1 MNTTTE
7 VNPPEFYFCVL
18 SGYIGGQVNYR
29 ERTKRV
35 LCPRDMSVLSYGE
48 ENPGGVKVVF
58 GERCSVDFLCKFDC
72 ELEDLLINI
81 KERKNGL
88 Q

>member
-7 VNPPEFYFCVL
+7 VNPPGFYLCVL
-18 SGYIGGQVNYR
+18 SGYIGGPVNYR
-29 ERTKRV
+29 ARNKRV
-35 LCPRDMSVLSYGE
+35 LCPRDMSVLWRRKSRRGE
-48 ENPGGVKVVF
+48 DGF